1 MIYFITIVCIFS
13 QITDISPNAQYDIE
27 IVTKTKDN
35 YTILAK
41 NKPVTMTVE
50 GPTYLRVYTRIPWY
64 DKSVTHEIYKVILQE
79 NEIDEKIITL
89 ESEKSDVS
97 KGENGLP
104 VSKWRSFYIE
114 VPQGLNTYKLVH
126 WSSPRDTILLKFAYE
141 SPKQWKDITA
151 TEYLSVIEAIE
162 EERFTKYYELPRD
175 GSVTLRIKG
184 PTRLKVI
191 SRLNY
196 DAQTTGEQSYML
208 IVEDSGTIEK
218 FPFTCHKSEII
229 TYENRKDIIPS
240 DAKSSYISIEE
251 GWHTLRFRLSG
262 TIAQSISL
270 RFQVEE

>member
-1 MIYFITIVCIFS
+1 MIYFITIMCIFS
-13 QITDISPNAQYDIE
+13 QITDISPNEPYDIE
-27 IVTKTKDN
+27 IVTKKKDS

-41 NKPVTMTVE
+41 NKPVTLTVE
-50 GPTYLRVYTRIPWY
+50 GPTYLRVYTRIPWHG
-64 DKSVTHEIYKVILQE
+64 KSAKHEIYKVILQE

-97 KGENGLP
+97 KGKNGVA

-114 VPQGLNTYKLVH
+114 VDQGLNTYRLVH

-141 SPKQWKDITA
+141 SPKRWNDIEA
-151 TEYLSVIEAIE
+151 TEYLSVIEAVE
-162 EERFTKYYELPRD
+162 EERFMKYYELPRD

-196 DAQTTGEQSYML
+196 DVQTVGEQSYTL
-208 IVEDSGTIEK
+208 IAEENGTIEK
-218 FPFTCHKSEII
+218 FPITCHKSEII
-229 TYENRKDIIPS
+229 LYENRKDIIPS
-240 DAKSSYISIEE
+240 DAKRSYINIKD
-251 GWHTLRFRLSG
+251 GWHTLQFRLSG
-262 TIAQSISL
+262 TSAGSISL